1 MKKKIVLYNPT
12 AVFFDMPLALIAI
25 GSQLD
30 SSKYEVQ
37 IIDARIQDD
46 PHKCVLEACQD
57 ALCFG
62 VTVLT
67 GSPIR
72 DALTISQKVKKANPD
87 LPIVWGGWHPS
98 LFSTEILEETKAVD
112 ICVKSQGE
120 ETFSDLMEHFE
131 GHLDLAQIAGI
142 AYRDSFGFVQ
152 TTGKRHLKDMNELKA
167 SDYSLVNVE
176 DYFKKKKQRQFDYI
190 SSAGC
195 RFRCTFCA
203 DPFVYERGWTGVL
216 PERMGQE
223 FTYWQKKYQFT
234 DINFQDETFFT
245 KRKRVAQVAQELME
259 RQINST
265 WAATLRGDQG
275 FRMSEDDFDHV
286 KKSGLRR
293 VLVGVESGSQEMMDW
308 LKKDIKME
316 HIWDTA
322 RKCARRDIAV
332 IFPFIV
338 GFPGE
343 TDQSVRS
350 SLKLA
355 QELNALHLKNTTPIF
370 YFKPYPGSKI
380 TTDVAAQGFQL
391 PESLED
397 WANFDFVGSVGPWVS
412 AEKYQLVERF
422 KFYNK
427 MAWRKH
433 SRATKPLQLI
443 SRWRLKKD
451 FLRLPIEKFLVEK
464 LAPQQSLS

>member
-25 GSQLD
+25 GSQID
-30 SSKYEVQ
+30 PSKYEVQ
-37 IIDARIQDD
+37 IIDARIQRDA
-46 PHKCVLEACQD
+46 HARVLEACEN
-57 ALCFG
+57 AICFG
-62 VTVLT
+62 ATVLT
-67 GSPIR
+67 GSPIS
-72 DALTISQKVKKANPD
+72 DALMVSQKVKSKYPK

-98 LFSTEILEETKAVD
+98 LFATQILEETKAVD

-120 ETFSDLMEHFE
+120 ETFCELIEHFE
-131 GHLDLAQIAGI
+131 GHLDLAQIQGI

-152 TTGKRHLKDMNELKA
+152 STGKRHLKDMNELRA
-167 SDYSLVNVE
+167 SDYSLIDVE
-176 DYFKKKKQRQFDYI
+176 EYFQKKNQRQFDYI

-203 DPFVYERGWTGVL
+203 DPFVYERGWTGID

-223 FTYWQKKYQFT
+223 FSYWKKKYQFD

-245 KRKRVAQVAQELME
+245 KRKRVEQIAQELID
-259 RQINST
+259 RQVNSS

-275 FRMSEDDFDHV
+275 NRMSEENFDHV
-286 KKSGLRR
+286 KSSGLRR

-308 LKKDIKME
+308 LKKDIKIE
-316 HIWDTA
+316 HIWNTA
-322 RKCARRDIAV
+322 RKCAERDIAV

-343 TDQSVRS
+343 TDKSVKH
-350 SLKLA
+350 SLDLA
-355 QELNALHLKNTTPIF
+355 QKLNALHLENTTPIF

-380 TTDVAAQGFQL
+380 TTDVVAQGHQL
-391 PESLED
+391 PELLQE

-412 AEKYQLVERF
+412 AEKFQMIERF

-433 SRATKPLQLI
+433 KLSTRPLQVI
-443 SRWRLKKD
+443 SRWRLRRS
-451 FLRLPIEKFLVEK
+451 FLDLPIEKYLVEK
-464 LAPQQSLS
+464 LSPQQSLS